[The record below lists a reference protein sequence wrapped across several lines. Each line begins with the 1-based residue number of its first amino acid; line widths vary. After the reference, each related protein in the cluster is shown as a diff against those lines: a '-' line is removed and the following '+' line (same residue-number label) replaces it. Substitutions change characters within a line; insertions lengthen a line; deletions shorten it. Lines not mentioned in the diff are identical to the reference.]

1 MAKFQSPLLGYN
13 NNVRHKNRVFHIQ
26 TEDSGVGHP
35 HIITHLFM
43 DGGRILKSVKT
54 SYAEHVGT
62 EGMKETVR
70 GMMKEQHK
78 AMFIALR
85 DGQYDHIVD
94 PGAAAAAAAAAA
106 APAAAAPAAAP
117 KPSAAPPAA
126 ATPSAAPPAAATP
139 SAAPP
144 AKEADVSASD
154 PALAAVTA
162 PEGVAAAPVPS
173 SAPSTNPDPPR
184 IDVDAAPNTIDDAK
198 RPVPPPAS
206 ASPKA
211 APVEAEAAPAPAA
224 MQPAPRS
231 ETTGDGPRIVLAEA
245 DPEDVPMTTRQPAE
259 ARPDAIAASAA
270 RKASATSALN
280 AAIPPAVPPVSPS
293 GRELTLDF
301 DALDRVAQE
310 ASAPSASLFNSADLP
325 PPPKNMFASKEAGSG
340 GVYRA
345 VEADG
350 RHDPREE
357 AVAPEE
363 AGGRNDPRE
372 EPAVRGTGSGTG
384 RAQPAVRRE
393 ESPQPARAVP
403 RTNPALRPASD
414 ARYAPARP
422 AAIFGNTQRPQ
433 PQSLFSDELV
443 SDKSLDEVILSYL
456 AEDLEPPRRK

>member
-62 EGMKETVR
+62 DAMKETVR

-94 PGAAAAAAAAAA
+94 PAGAAAAAAAAAA
-106 APAAAAPAAAP
+106 AGPAGAKASVAPPAAEPRL
-117 KPSAAPPAA
+117 SAAPPAGD
-126 ATPSAAPPAAATP
+126 AAAT
-139 SAAPP
+139 
-144 AKEADVSASD
+144 ASE
-154 PALAAVTA
+154 PLLAAAIPTA
-162 PEGVAAAPVPS
+162 SKPTFIGGAPVPS
-173 SAPSTNPDPPR
+173 AGPTTNPDPPR
-184 IDVDAAPNTIDDAK
+184 VEGDLPPNTIDESK
-198 RPVPPPAS
+198 RPLF
-206 ASPKA
+206 
-211 APVEAEAAPAPAA
+211 EAAPPSAAPLKAPPPHVVA
-224 MQPAPRS
+224 PEPAPRIVVA
-231 ETTGDGPRIVLAEA
+231 ETA
-245 DPEDVPMTTRQPAE
+245 PEDVPMTTRQPAE
-259 ARPDAIAASAA
+259 ARPDAVVPRTATAASALA
-270 RKASATSALN
+270 ATSG
-280 AAIPPAVPPVSPS
+280 PRVSPS

-301 DALDRVAQE
+301 DALERAAQE
-310 ASAPSASLFNSADLP
+310 SAPAPSASLFNSSDLP
-325 PPPKNMFASKEAGSG
+325 PPPKNLFAAKEPGSG

-345 VEADG
+345 VEPAA

-357 AVAPEE
+357 VTT
-363 AGGRNDPRE
+363 RE
-372 EPAVRGTGSGTG
+372 EPVPRKS
-384 RAQPAVRRE
+384 AQPAVRRE
-393 ESPQPARAVP
+393 ESPQPGRAAP
-403 RTNPALRPASD
+403 RSNPAAARPASE

-422 AAIFGNTQRPQ
+422 AAIFGSTQRPQ
-433 PQSLFSDELV
+433 PASLFSDELV